1 MSELYFRGDED
12 SKAASIRA
20 SLMVAL
26 FLGELRDGLTMINMQ
41 NAFLISSKFYSEKQ
55 AGILFFVFGMSQ
67 FLFQA
72 PAGLLMDHSRKKVQL
87 LGIAAVGTTLF
98 TLLTAEFAKE
108 YGANLGFM
116 ILIKF
121 FQGAITAIIP
131 PGLNSISLG
140 IVGGSGMVEQVSK
153 NEMMNHLGTSIFIL
167 SGSLLAFFLYPNIGL
182 LFLVSPVA
190 CLGVIFFLCQI
201 RQDDIDH
208 DAARGLDSKSS
219 SLKQTDS
226 YSELLSQHTLR
237 PTLSSF
243 SLDGHMS
250 ANFNFGIFSADSDL
264 ENDHNAP
271 SREAAITPT
280 EIFYDSTLIVFIF
293 ICFFFHLSN
302 GTVLP
307 LVMQTL
313 AIENGRSGILLSG
326 LCIIIA
332 QGFMVLSAKLCGDY
346 SARRGHRFLFL
357 IGLVTV
363 PIRCLVLNFLL
374 QMKDNGAE
382 GLLTEILIL
391 STQVLDGIGAGVFGT
406 MYVIVTSDLS
416 GGTGRFSLI
425 LGVTTAAMSIGG
437 TISGY
442 LGQALAQDIGY
453 REAFSILGFLSLI
466 PVVLYYFLMPSNLK
480 QSSSVICFRKK
491 KAVTSII
498 HPMNS
503 IIEIETEDSKKGSN
517 EGVTVNE
524 GSVANFKYAEL
535 T

>member
-1 MSELYFRGDED
+1 MSGLYLKGDED
-12 SKAASIRA
+12 SKTASIRA

-41 NAFLISSKFYSEKQ
+41 NAFLITSKFYSEKQ

-72 PAGLLMDHSRKKVQL
+72 PAGLLMDHSEKKVQL

-98 TLLTAEFAKE
+98 TLVTAAFAKE
-108 YGANLGFM
+108 NGANLSFM
-116 ILIKF
+116 VLIKF

-131 PGLNSISLG
+131 PALNSISLG
-140 IVGGSGMVEQVSK
+140 IVGASGMVDQVSK
-153 NEMMNHLGTSIFIL
+153 NEMMNHLGTSIFVL

-182 LFLVSPVA
+182 LFLVSPFA
-190 CLGVIFFLCQI
+190 CLGVIFFLFRI

-208 DAARGLDSKSS
+208 DAARGLDSKSQS
-219 SLKQTDS
+219 IKQAES
-226 YSELLSQHTLR
+226 FSELLSQHALR
-237 PTLSSF
+237 PTISSF

-250 ANFNFGIFSADSDL
+250 ANFGLFSADSDL
-264 ENDHNAP
+264 GNDHNHP
-271 SREAAITPT
+271 STRKEAITPT
-280 EIFYDSTLIVFIF
+280 EIFYDSNLLVFVI
-293 ICFFFHLSN
+293 ICFSFHLSN
-302 GTVLP
+302 ATVLP

-332 QGFMVLSAKLCGDY
+332 QGFMVLSAKLCGDH
-346 SARRGHRFLFL
+346 SAKYGHRFLFL

-374 QMKDNGAE
+374 QVKEGGME
-382 GLLTEILIL
+382 GLFLEVLIL

-416 GGTGRFSLI
+416 GGTGHFSLI
-425 LGVTTAAMSIGG
+425 LGITTAAMSIGG

-442 LGQALAQDIGY
+442 VGQALAQDIGY
-453 REAFSILGFLSLI
+453 RKAFIILGFLSLF

-480 QSSSVICFRKK
+480 SPSSISCFRGKK
-491 KAVTSII
+491 EPATSAI
-498 HPMNS
+498 HPVNS
-503 IIEIETEDSKKGSN
+503 IIEIEIRDSKKGSN
-517 EGVTVNE
+517 EGKE
-524 GSVANFKYAEL
+524 GREANFKYAEL